1 MPCFAVVLALAFPRL
16 VIAGLWFFSSWLVG
30 VYSAPVWPVL
40 GFFFLPTTT
49 LWYAGV
55 HHWYGGQWSTW
66 PIVGLVLALMF
77 DGAPGMLGRLLKRR
91 GDD

>member
-16 VIAGLWFFSSWLVG
+16 VIVGCWLFTSWFQG
-30 VYSAPVWPVL
+30 VFSAPVWPVL

-55 HHWYGGQWSTW
+55 HHWYGGQWTTW
-66 PIVGLVLALMF
+66 PVAGLVIALLL
-77 DGAPGMLGRLLKRR
+77 DGAPGMLGRLFKS
-91 GDD
+91 GKKD